1 MNCSDYQ
8 AQILDDSSCVDRDA
22 ALHAHV
28 QSCPNCYNAW
38 KESVL
43 TEKLQVMAQVPAMS
57 EGFAERLQQKVAE
70 KAQQQAAEKAKPK
83 KTARANQPWFAYSG
97 IAAAFL
103 MVGLF
108 LQPMLATDKVNA
120 PFSNQM
126 TKVSVLP
133 NQFETVNVMLNSAQQ
148 YDQAELSISVSGAV
162 RFDPNDSIQTVSWQ
176 TGLKQGKNILPIPVY
191 LLNEQGGKLTIK
203 MKTATGFKQ
212 VEIDVDAMKAP
223 AKQETFL

>member
-43 TEKLQVMAQVPAMS
+43 TEKLQVMAQAPAMS

-83 KTARANQPWFAYSG
+83 KTARVSQPWFAYSG

-108 LQPMLATDKVNA
+108 LQPMLGMDKGNA
-120 PFSNQM
+120 PFSNQK